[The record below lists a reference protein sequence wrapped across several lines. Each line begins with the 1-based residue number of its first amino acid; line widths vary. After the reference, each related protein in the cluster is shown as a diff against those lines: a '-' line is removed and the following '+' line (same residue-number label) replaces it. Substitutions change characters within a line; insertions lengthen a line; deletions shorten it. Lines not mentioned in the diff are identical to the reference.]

1 MPEETSRP
9 KLEVVSPT
17 DLSEPIPIPG
27 EFSLKKFKSTQAASL
42 AGVETL
48 LTALPQCSIAQAKDF
63 VRLHPNEDAYWSPE
77 LCFVA
82 VPIKG
87 QSQDT
92 IHLIEEGLA
101 RQYLPS
107 ARIAR
112 FRLALATKPY
122 DVFFLCQ
129 VPSRGLDNIWNA
141 TNAQACEQAKTLW
154 TQATSR
160 RDENIEGYKI
170 DAARNPE
177 AFPMPKWPTQAF
189 ETLLAA
195 TYAGR
200 TIETHDNPALLR
212 LIGAKVL

>member
-27 EFSLKKFKSTQAASL
+27 EFSLEKFKSTQAASL

-63 VRLHPNEDAYWSPE
+63 VRLHPDEDAYWSPE
-77 LCFVA
+77 LCFVSRPNQRPEA
-82 VPIKG
+82 RYYASDRRDVGQAIPAERPHCSGFVWRSRPNPTTYFFSAKSPAAAWTISGTPPI
-87 QSQDT
+87 
-92 IHLIEEGLA
+92 
-101 RQYLPS
+101 R
-107 ARIAR
+107 
-112 FRLALATKPY
+112 RLASKQKRCGRKLPHDETRISKATKSTRLEPRRFPRAK
-122 DVFFLCQ
+122 VA
-129 VPSRGLDNIWNA
+129 NA
-141 TNAQACEQAKTLW
+141 SLRK
-154 TQATSR
+154 
-160 RDENIEGYKI
+160 
-170 DAARNPE
+170 
-177 AFPMPKWPTQAF
+177 
-189 ETLLAA
+189 LLEV